1 MKGFLTASY
10 YNRFTVVL
18 SLLIFAL
25 LFSNVSLYSTSQWSR
40 KTGMNC
46 FTCHSVFPR
55 LNSFG
60 EKFLKDGYQL
70 ESEYKKDFKKA
81 YPIDAGG
88 TLLDEI
94 SNLFGF
100 RLNMTPI
107 QYEANSL
114 QTDSVTAKGKLTL
127 GSPIWLQTFVAGSI
141 YKDISFFGEF
151 EFQSASFKFNW
162 FYFNFTNLLG
172 TSWLNFQVGNVS
184 PQEFCSYPDRLP
196 QLPALKGQI
205 FKVVSSN
212 KSGDNSIDMS
222 SGKPGIT
229 YYGHNDFF
237 TIYAGVTP
245 GKSVSQISDN
255 LYMYGGIVLAMPE
268 SISKDFAG
276 STLTFHY
283 LGGTDTKGFS
293 TGNPIENKI
302 TRISPQVN
310 IRWNNSLDIQ
320 AAYVIAKDDNWFM
333 AANKQS
339 LSFNGLAVDAGY
351 LVNEDWHIAVHYDN
365 YSSEKIG
372 NVKILD
378 YQRIVPAI
386 TYIINGNFRLTL
398 YFEYD
403 MTKDKPNPI
412 TKELNKN
419 IQKLYLNIRTMF

>member
-10 YNRFTVVL
+10 YNRFTVAL
-18 SLLIFAL
+18 SILIFAL
-25 LFSNVSLYSTSQWSR
+25 LFSNVSLYSTSQWAR

-46 FTCHSVFPR
+46 FTCHTVFPR
-55 LNSFG
+55 LNAFG
-60 EKFLKDGYQL
+60 EKFLKNGYQL

-107 QYEANSL
+107 QYETNAL
-114 QTDSVTAKGKLTL
+114 KTDSVTAKGKLTL

-151 EFQSASFKFNW
+151 EFQSSSFKFNW
-162 FYFNFTNLLG
+162 FYFNFTNLFG
-172 TSWLNFQVGNVS
+172 TGWLNFQVGNVS

-196 QLPALKGQI
+196 QLPALKGQV
-205 FKVVSSN
+205 FKIVSSN

-245 GKSVSQISDN
+245 GKSVSQVNDN
-255 LYMYGGIVLAMPE
+255 LYMYGGIVLSLPE

-276 STLTFHY
+276 STLTLHY
-283 LGGTDTKGFS
+283 MGGTDTKGFS
-293 TGNPIENKI
+293 TGKPIENKI
-302 TRISPQVN
+302 TRISPQFN
-310 IRWNNSLDIQ
+310 IRWNNLDIQ
-320 AAYVIAKDDNWFM
+320 AAYVIAKDDNWYM
-333 AANKQS
+333 TPTKQS
-339 LSFNGLAVDAGY
+339 LSFNGLAIDAGY
-351 LVNEDWHIAVHYDN
+351 FVNEEWHIAVHYDN
-365 YSSEKIG
+365 YSSEKIN
-372 NVKILD
+372 NVKVLD
-378 YQRIVPAI
+378 YQRLVPAI
-386 TYIINGNFRLTL
+386 TYIINGNYRLTL

-403 MTKDKPNPI
+403 MTKDKPNPV
-412 TKELNKN
+412 TNKLNEN

>member
-1 MKGFLTASY
+1 MKGSLTASY
-10 YNRFTVVL
+10 HNRFTVLL
-18 SLLIFAL
+18 SLLILAL
-25 LFSNVSLYSTSQWSR
+25 LLPNVSLYSTSQWAR

-46 FTCHSVFPR
+46 FTCHSVPPR
-55 LNSFG
+55 LNAFG
-60 EKFLKDGYQL
+60 EKFLKNGYQL

-100 RLNMTPI
+100 RLSMTPI
-107 QYEANSL
+107 QYETNAL
-114 QTDSVTAKGKLTL
+114 KTDSVNAKGKLTL

-151 EFQSASFKFNW
+151 EFQSASFKFSW

-184 PQEFCSYPDRLP
+184 PQEFCSYPNRLR
-196 QLPALKGQI
+196 QLAAVQGEV
-205 FKVVSSN
+205 FRVVSSN

-222 SGKPGIT
+222 SAKPGIT
-229 YYGHNDFF
+229 YYGHSDFL
-237 TIYAGVTP
+237 TIYAGATP
-245 GKSVSQISDN
+245 GKSVSQVNDN
-255 LYMYGGIVLAMPE
+255 LYIYGGIVLSLPE

-302 TRISPQVN
+302 TRISPQLN

-320 AAYVIAKDDNWFM
+320 AAYVIAKDDNWYM
-333 AANKQS
+333 TPTKQS
-339 LSFNGLAVDAGY
+339 LSFNGLAIDAGY
-351 LVNEDWHIAVHYDN
+351 LINENWFAGVHYDN
-365 YSSEKIG
+365 YSSETIN
-372 NVKILD
+372 NVKVLD
-378 YQRIVPAI
+378 YQRLVPAI
-386 TYIINGNFRLTL
+386 TYIINQNFRLTL
-398 YFEYD
+398 YFEYN
-403 MTKDKPNPI
+403 MTKDQKNPI
-412 TKELNKN
+412 TNKLNEN